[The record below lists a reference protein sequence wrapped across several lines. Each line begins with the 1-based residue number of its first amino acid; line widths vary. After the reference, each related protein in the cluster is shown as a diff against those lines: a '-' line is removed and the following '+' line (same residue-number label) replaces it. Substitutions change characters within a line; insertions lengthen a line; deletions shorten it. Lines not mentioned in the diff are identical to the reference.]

1 MIALLRFRVALAVCV
16 ADVGDGL
23 GAAWRGGDGL
33 GAGRLGADG
42 SPGRRLRSE
51 RGEGVI
57 SAAIA
62 VLIIAMLGAA
72 MWVVFSG
79 MMEGA
84 TGRIETS
91 VESIG

>member
-1 MIALLRFRVALAVCV
+1 MTTGVGMLALLRFRVALTVWV
-16 ADVGDGL
+16 ADVGDRF
-23 GAAWRGGDGL
+23 GADW
-33 GAGRLGADG
+33 LGADR
-42 SPGRRLRSE
+42 SPGRRLSSE

-79 MMEGA
+79 MMDGA

>member
-1 MIALLRFRVALAVCV
+1 MLGFTRIFATLRGRAAGVITP
-16 ADVGDGL
+16 L
-23 GAAWRGGDGL
+23 GSD
-33 GAGRLGADG
+33 
-42 SPGRRLRSE
+42 

-62 VLIIAMLGAA
+62 VLIIALLGAA
-72 MWVVFSG
+72 MWVAFSG

>member
-1 MIALLRFRVALAVCV
+1 MTGLLRLRVALGLRARHA
-16 ADVGDGL
+16 ADRIEVGRATL
-23 GAAWRGGDGL
+23 ARAASARGGSD
-33 GAGRLGADG
+33 
-42 SPGRRLRSE
+42 

-84 TGRIETS
+84 TGRIESS